1 MRKLLP
7 KSRSRRQHASAL
19 MLVIWAIFLMGI
31 TVAGV
36 VRYVSF
42 SMDESTLDAAD
53 FRCLHLAECGI
64 VLGLHPDVRST
75 DPVLKQ
81 KIGTDSGFEVWLTS
95 EGAKFPINFITDSRL
110 QESLQNMLVTWGMSA
125 EDAIV
130 TVESLA
136 DWVDRDSDQRSQGA
150 EEDYYKGFG
159 VYDVPRNMGFTTVE
173 EMILVRGMDRVERA
187 RPDWREYFS
196 VYNEGTIDLRHAGKD
211 VIMAT
216 TGAAEGNV
224 ERLISE
230 RDGEDGIH
238 GTQDDG
244 NLREETAFQLL
255 GLSNDQMQAVR
266 GNISYGGNEIRRV
279 ESIGWIGERRR
290 KIIVIARR
298 QEDRSMTY
306 LGRIEE

>member
-1 MRKLLP
+1 
-7 KSRSRRQHASAL
+7 
-19 MLVIWAIFLMGI
+19 MLV
-31 TVAGV
+31 
-36 VRYVSF
+36 
-42 SMDESTLDAAD
+42 
-53 FRCLHLAECGI
+53 H
-64 VLGLHPDVRST
+64 
-75 DPVLKQ
+75 
-81 KIGTDSGFEVWLTS
+81 
-95 EGAKFPINFITDSRL
+95 
-110 QESLQNMLVTWGMSA
+110 WGMSA

-130 TVESLA
+130 AVESLA

-159 VYDVPRNMGFTTVE
+159 VYDVPRNQGFTTVE

-187 RPDWREYFS
+187 RPDWRDYFS

-216 TGAAEGNV
+216 TGASEGNV
-224 ERLISE
+224 DRLISE
-230 RDGEDGIH
+230 RDGKDGIH
-238 GTQDDG
+238 GTEDDG
-244 NLREETAFQLL
+244 NLRDETAFQLL

-290 KIIVIARR
+290 KIVVIARR

-306 LGRIEE
+306 LGRLEE